1 MAEPIGVTLN
11 LVDGQDSVAVYQDDT
26 GLDVFSADAPYLLSD
41 GVSLQAPMPIFDAG
55 ASVYIDSMG
64 NAQSALGVNGLSP
77 ESGITWDSGQ
87 TWDNGTFW
95 S

>member
-1 MAEPIGVTLN
+1 MADPIGITLN
-11 LVDGQDSVAVYQDDT
+11 LVEVQDSVAVYQADT
-26 GLDVFSADAPYLLSD
+26 GLEVFSADAPYLLSD
-41 GVSLQAPMPIFDAG
+41 GVSLQAPMPVFDAG

-64 NAQSALGVNGLSP
+64 NAQSALAVNGLSP
-77 ESGITWDSGQ
+77 KIGITWDSGQ